1 VENIKWLFGLMD
13 KKYRKWHI
21 MALCISAITSVAL
34 LINPTLQKSLVDDVI
49 IAQNPD
55 PLLRI
60 LFTMLAVRICH
71 EGFRYLMV
79 ITLEKT
85 SQNVI
90 YNLRVRLF
98 TRLQYQDTRFFDRNR
113 TGDLMTRLSGDLD
126 WCRHFVSYMGYA
138 IVDCVMM
145 FVSTLVFFFLTSW
158 KLTLCLIVVTPLLLL
173 ITKIYSGKVRPLFMA
188 MRERLSEMNAGA
200 QENIAGNRVVKAFA
214 REEYE

>member
-1 VENIKWLFGLMD
+1 MD

-60 LFTMLAVRICH
+60 LFTMLAVKICH

-90 YNLRVRLF
+90 YNLRAR
-98 TRLQYQDTRFFDRNR
+98 RFSKA
-113 TGDLMTRLSGDLD
+113 SGDFL
-126 WCRHFVSYMGYA
+126 RGNGVF
-138 IVDCVMM
+138 
-145 FVSTLVFFFLTSW
+145 TL
-158 KLTLCLIVVTPLLLL
+158 
-173 ITKIYSGKVRPLFMA
+173 
-188 MRERLSEMNAGA
+188 
-200 QENIAGNRVVKAFA
+200 
-214 REEYE
+214 